1 MDQTTNNLIARWY
14 LSQRNYGSVEPREFA
29 DWAVMQIE
37 AGKETPHLQMLAS
50 EFQANS
56 ITEVEPDFRRALD
69 ELGWEFPDKSEA
81 IRRYAESILGKIVS
95 EEIKPFE
102 GCSQLYMMCS
112 YADYPE
118 YLQNWNGLY
127 WAEED
132 MPIGEL
138 DQLIID
144 EAKGQLKGERRPL
157 IPEAFT
163 FVQTSPKLGIW
174 ERFLEIFR

>member
-1 MDQTTNNLIARWY
+1 M
-14 LSQRNYGSVEPREFA
+14 EPREFA
-29 DWAVMQIE
+29 DWAVMQIG

-56 ITEVEPDFRRALD
+56 ITDVEPDFRRALD

-81 IRRYAESILGKIVS
+81 IRRYAESILRKIVS
-95 EEIKPFE
+95 GEIKPFE

-127 WAEED
+127 WAKED
-132 MPIGEL
+132 MPIDEL
-138 DQLIID
+138 DQLNID
-144 EAKGQLKGERRPL
+144 EAKGQLKGERRPF

-163 FVQTSPKLGIW
+163 FVPTSPKLGIW